1 MQQNIEFERCIDFL
15 VRMIDKYGDEVLRDT
30 SRDISR
36 YAVCHSYIDGKKTQ
50 RYNKK
55 EFTVFSLLKLSLI
68 HICVINEADGWRG
81 RNVWY
86 PGRSVRYALKE
97 VTIA

>member
-36 YAVCHSYIDGKKTQ
+36 YAVCCSYIDGKKTQ
-50 RYNKK
+50 GLIKRSLRFFRY
-55 EFTVFSLLKLSLI
+55 
-68 HICVINEADGWRG
+68 
-81 RNVWY
+81 
-86 PGRSVRYALKE
+86 
-97 VTIA
+97 

>member
-36 YAVCHSYIDGKKTQ
+36 YAVCRYYIDGKRRRGIIK
-50 RYNKK
+50 R
-55 EFTVFSLLKLSLI
+55 SL
-68 HICVINEADGWRG
+68 
-81 RNVWY
+81 
-86 PGRSVRYALKE
+86 RSFPY
-97 VTIA
+97 

>member
-36 YAVCHSYIDGKKTQ
+36 YAVCVNCNRKAEK
-50 RYNKK
+50 N
-55 EFTVFSLLKLSLI
+55 
-68 HICVINEADGWRG
+68 
-81 RNVWY
+81 
-86 PGRSVRYALKE
+86 
-97 VTIA
+97 

>member
-36 YAVCHSYIDGKKTQ
+36 YAVCRYYIDGKKTQ

-55 EFTVFSLLKLSLI
+55 EFTVFSLLK
-68 HICVINEADGWRG
+68 WRE
-81 RNVWY
+81 RRKY
-86 PGRSVRYALKE
+86 KRMRKK
-97 VTIA
+97 

>member
-36 YAVCHSYIDGKKTQ
+36 YAVCRYYIDGKT
-50 RYNKK
+50 
-55 EFTVFSLLKLSLI
+55 SLPKLRKDHL
-68 HICVINEADGWRG
+68 
-81 RNVWY
+81 
-86 PGRSVRYALKE
+86 L
-97 VTIA
+97 